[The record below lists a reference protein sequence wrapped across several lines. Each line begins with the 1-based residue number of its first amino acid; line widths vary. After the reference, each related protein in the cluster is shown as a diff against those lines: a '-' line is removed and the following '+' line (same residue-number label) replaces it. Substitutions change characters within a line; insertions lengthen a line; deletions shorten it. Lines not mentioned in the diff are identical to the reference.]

1 MARKRERWAVG
12 PGFKA
17 PHISTLLHD
26 AADWPD
32 RQLVFFPGP
41 AGWTSVIWRF
51 QQPDEIEAHVRF
63 ELRDGRFDAVELRLG
78 EPWLDRLREIPLRR
92 IENAVRASAR
102 VQQLLRDRYDEPA
115 SGFPGE
121 TVFRM
126 GPTRAELARDRF
138 KLTRPAKRRLPDE
151 FYYDVSIAYTDA
163 VEAGLNPRKTLAA
176 DSGAPA
182 DTVARWIGE
191 ARKRGH
197 LPPGEPGK
205 VTA

>member
-1 MARKRERWAVG
+1 VLALLAAIPANRLAAV
-12 PGFKA
+12 A
-17 PHISTLLHD
+17 L
-26 AADWPD
+26 
-32 RQLVFFPGP
+32 
-41 AGWTSVIWRF
+41 
-51 QQPDEIEAHVRF
+51 
-63 ELRDGRFDAVELRLG
+63 
-78 EPWLDRLREIPLRR
+78 
-92 IENAVRASAR
+92 
-102 VQQLLRDRYDEPA
+102 
-115 SGFPGE
+115 
-121 TVFRM
+121 
-126 GPTRAELARDRF
+126 AELLSRRRGPL

-182 DTVARWIGE
+182 DTVARWVGE